1 MERVVCISNT
11 GYSIEISQGFPYF
24 LENIIGVHEVSGNV
38 ATVKSAFSVGTKY
51 VGTSIEDRAISIT
64 GFFKSRNE
72 KRVPQRD
79 TLYKV
84 FSLGQKGT
92 LYYYEDDQSF
102 KIDYYVKNI
111 KTNNK
116 FAYDSFQIDLLC
128 PSPYFTDLNE
138 TVVSLA
144 TWNKLFKF
152 PLEIPEGQG
161 IMFGEKSQNT
171 LATIINNSNIE
182 IGMRIIFNADNT
194 VKNPKVTNVIT
205 GEELV
210 LDTTLDRGDQIEVST
225 YINDKNIYVLRDGS
239 KIRKNNLLKFGS
251 KFLQIHQGTNTFKF
265 DADSGAENL
274 SINFYYYN
282 NYEAV

>member
-38 ATVKSAFSVGTKY
+38 ATVKSAFGVGTKY